1 MPENT
6 EIKKKNNTNN
16 NADSMIVDE
25 NHFQVIGFCLS
36 KEEFGVDIFG
46 VKEIIR
52 MPMMTRVPNA
62 PEFVVGVVNMRG
74 RVIPIIDL
82 CIRFGLPKA
91 ENSEYSE
98 GKIIVVE
105 CENKT
110 VGLIVDAVNEVT
122 NINTAMTESPPPMV
136 SGIKSDYI
144 TSIAKLDNK
153 LLILL
158 DISKILT
165 IAEESGTQFNF

>member
-1 MPENT
+1 MSENT
-6 EIKKKNNTNN
+6 EINKKNKTNN
-16 NADSMIVDE
+16 ATNTVAS
-25 NHFQVIGFCLS
+25 NKNNFQVIGFCLGE
-36 KEEFGVDIFG
+36 EEFGVDIFG

-52 MPMMTRVPNA
+52 MPIMTRVPNA

-82 CIRFGLPKA
+82 CIRFGLPKT
-91 ENSEYSE
+91 EMEHSER
-98 GKIIVVE
+98 KIIVVE
-105 CENKT
+105 YESKT

-122 NINTAMTESPPPMV
+122 NINTSMTETPPPMV

-144 TSIAKLDNK
+144 TAIAKLETK

-158 DISKILT
+158 EISKILT
-165 IAEESGTQFNF
+165 LAEEK